1 MNHTPDLNKILT
13 FTRFYSQF
21 VNGALRNESL
31 ENADDAKRIEV
42 FQKAFGSQL
51 EDLVDMNALFKH
63 LVNTIGTKQYIDP
76 VSKQDPVEQLID
88 FYAQDD
94 VQSICR
100 LSEQGTTH
108 INHSDIVKYI
118 SNHFDRNTSFAQL
131 SKVMLKL
138 DLGSQP
144 SQQYTAEAIQ
154 ALKGYQAT
162 HKRLPRSFSE
172 DNVRRLYIQ
181 TKELNTPVSES
192 TAEYLLFLFK
202 SNGMAPESIDLCQNY
217 HTMVKGYSS
226 QEDAKLSDIRNY
238 YLSDSLL
245 AFPQPGAGQTY
256 HELLQQGVFQ
266 DQGHGHAYLT
276 AMTKAHFKDGSVD
289 YALKFFQ
296 DGIAAQVKQKEDQED
311 YLVNLFNSTFGI
323 DDSQNLAGDMD
334 LESFR
339 EKYLQLINV
348 REKLKKETK
357 AVHQLG

>member
-1 MNHTPDLNKILT
+1 M
-13 FTRFYSQF
+13 
-21 VNGALRNESL
+21 
-31 ENADDAKRIEV
+31 
-42 FQKAFGSQL
+42 
-51 EDLVDMNALFKH
+51 
-63 LVNTIGTKQYIDP
+63 
-76 VSKQDPVEQLID
+76 
-88 FYAQDD
+88 
-94 VQSICR
+94 
-100 LSEQGTTH
+100 
-108 INHSDIVKYI
+108 
-118 SNHFDRNTSFAQL
+118 

-181 TKELNTPVSES
+181 TKELKRPVSES

-202 SNGMAPESIDLCQNY
+202 SMGMAPESIDLCQNY

-226 QEDAKLSDIRNY
+226 HEEAKLSDIRNY

-245 AFPQPGAGQTY
+245 AFPQPGEGQTY
-256 HELLQQGVFQ
+256 HELLQEGVFQ
-266 DQGHGHAYLT
+266 DQRHGHAYLT
-276 AMTKAHFKDGSVD
+276 AMTKAYFKDGSVD

-296 DGIAAQVKQKEDQED
+296 DGIEAQVKQKEDQED

-323 DDSQNLAGDMD
+323 DDSRNLTGDMD

-339 EKYLQLINV
+339 EKYL
-348 REKLKKETK
+348 
-357 AVHQLG
+357 